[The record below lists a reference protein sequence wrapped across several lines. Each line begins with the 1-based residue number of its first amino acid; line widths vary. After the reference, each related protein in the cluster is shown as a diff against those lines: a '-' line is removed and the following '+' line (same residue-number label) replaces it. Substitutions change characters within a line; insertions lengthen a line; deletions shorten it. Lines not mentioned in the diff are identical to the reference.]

1 MISVQKVFARP
12 AALRETGFHFC
23 PGCHHG
29 IAHRL
34 LCEALDH
41 YDLREKAI
49 GVPGV
54 GCGVFLYDYVAV
66 DVCEAPHGRA
76 TAVATGVKRA
86 LPEHFVFTYQ
96 GDGDL
101 GAIGTGEVIHTA
113 NRGENITVIFV
124 NNGVYGMTGGQMAP
138 TTLLGQR
145 TTTTPAGRDHRND
158 GYPLRLT
165 EMLAPLDGVA
175 FAARVC
181 LHTPAHVKKARRAL
195 QRSFEAQLEK
205 RGFSFV
211 EFISACPTNWRLT
224 PQECVKYIDEKVLSQ
239 FPPGIYK
246 DTAAA
251 AAQNR
256 PEKEGAPANEL
267 L

>member
-1 MISVQKVFARP
+1 LQKVFARP
-12 AALRETGFHFC
+12 ATLRDTGFHFC

-34 LCEALDH
+34 LCETLDH
-41 YDLREKAI
+41 FALQEKAI

-54 GCGVFLYDYVAV
+54 GCGVFLYDYIAI
-66 DVCEAPHGRA
+66 DICEAPHGRA
-76 TAVATGVKRA
+76 TAVATGIKRV

-101 GAIGTGEVIHTA
+101 AAIGIAEVIHTA
-113 NRGENITVIFV
+113 NRGENVTVLFV
-124 NNGVYGMTGGQMAP
+124 NNSVYGMTGGQMAP

-145 TTTTPAGRDHRND
+145 TTTSPSGRDHHND

-165 EMLAPLDGVA
+165 EMLAPLESVA

-195 QRSFEAQLEK
+195 QRAFEAQLEK

-211 EFISACPTNWRLT
+211 EFLSACPTNWGLA
-224 PQECVKYIDEKVLSQ
+224 PQQCIKHIDEKILPV

-246 DTAAA
+246 DTGAGAG
-251 AAQNR
+251 QDTGT
-256 PEKEGAPANEL
+256 EGE
-267 L
+267 

>member
-1 MISVQKVFARP
+1 MKKVFARP
-12 AALRETGFHFC
+12 ATLRETGFHFC

-34 LCEALDH
+34 LCEALDFFE
-41 YDLREKAI
+41 LQEKAI

-76 TAVATGVKRA
+76 TAVATGIKRV

-113 NRGENITVIFV
+113 NRGENITVIFI
-124 NNGVYGMTGGQMAP
+124 NNSVYGMTGGQMAP

-145 TTTTPAGRDHRND
+145 TTTTPAGRSQHND
-158 GYPLRLT
+158 GYPLRMT
-165 EMLAPLDGVA
+165 EMLAPLEGVA
-175 FAARVC
+175 FAARVS
-181 LHTPAHVKKARRAL
+181 LHTPAHVKKARRVL
-195 QRSFEAQLEK
+195 QRAFEAQLQK

-224 PQECVKYIDEKVLSQ
+224 PQQCIKHIDEKTLSV

-246 DTAAA
+246 DTAAGA
-251 AAQNR
+251 A
-256 PEKEGAPANEL
+256 EDSLGKDGEPANAL